1 VLRNSKHKDNPF
13 VYHKGH

>member
-1 VLRNSKHKDNPF
+1 VLRNSKHKDNPS